1 MPCGLPHPSLALLL
15 ATHSACAVRCMY
27 LARFQ
32 PYRVAGG
39 VSKRSSRG
47 PQSGGRKW
55 GHDLF
60 DPNQEATAAADE
72 EAAADAGAMME

>member
-1 MPCGLPHPSLALLL
+1 
-15 ATHSACAVRCMY
+15 MY

-60 DPNQEATAAADE
+60 DPNQEATAAADDE